1 MQTSFVTL
9 DTSRDDRRS
18 RLAIRSWRAVQSNG
32 LFIARA
38 GRERPRCTT
47 RSSGT
52 SPGLSG
58 AMVSVTPIATALG
71 VQSSATWPAGFSA
84 VAICILALLAS
95 NAPTAITKCSSL
107 FLASNVVSSQAAIK
121 NERSW
126 LPKLS
131 PTPFARRS
139 LTGNWSSP
147 LPNGCEFTAGTT
159 AAFWAAW
166 PARLGGPPW
175 RSIGSS

>member
-1 MQTSFVTL
+1 MDVRYWRFRHGDTMQPN
-9 DTSRDDRRS
+9 
-18 RLAIRSWRAVQSNG
+18 W

-38 GRERPRCTT
+38 VLERHHCAT

-52 SPGLSG
+52 FPSLSV
-58 AMVSVTPIATALG
+58 AMISVTPIATAPG
-71 VQSSATWPAGFSA
+71 VQSSVTWPAGCSA

-95 NAPTAITKCSSL
+95 NAQIAITKCSSP
-107 FLASNVVSSQAAIK
+107 FLASNVVSAQAAIK
-121 NERSW
+121 NELSS
-126 LPKLS
+126 LPKPS
-131 PTPFARRS
+131 PTPFASRS

-147 LPNGCEFTAGTT
+147 FPNGCEFTAGTT

-166 PARLGGPPW
+166 PARPGGPPW